1 MVYLSSVISFKVPK
15 EIKEKA
21 KKLKRYVNWSQELRD
36 YFIRRVQEVER
47 EVNMRIIIDE
57 LKKTEGVPRGSAV
70 ASVRE
75 NRDSS

>member
-1 MVYLSSVISFKVPK
+1 LSSVISFKVPK

-21 KKLKRYVNWSQELRD
+21 KKLKHYVNWSQELRD

-47 EVNMRIIIDE
+47 DVNMRIIIDE